1 MPMRWPA
8 VSTLGVVIVA
18 VATALC
24 PSCRSKQTTIE
35 TRDFSQNLRSIAA
48 HQRLS
53 LDDTLTFF
61 RFDETDTGAVM
72 VPERVIIRTA
82 RAEQA
87 RQQTD
92 TAAAMTFNTH
102 TRKTYFDKTPNL
114 PGWANETLYTLT
126 LGVILLFI
134 VTYIARKS

>member
-1 MPMRWPA
+1 MRWPA

-24 PSCRSKQTTIE
+24 PSCRSKQTTVE
-35 TRDFSQNLRSIAA
+35 TRDFSQNLRSIDA

-61 RFDETDTGAVM
+61 RFDETDTGTVM

-87 RQQTD
+87 RHQHD
-92 TAAAMTFNTH
+92 TAAAVTFSNH
-102 TRKTYFDKTPNL
+102 TRESSFNKTPSL

>member
-1 MPMRWPA
+1 MRWPA
-8 VSTLGVVIVA
+8 YNTLGVVIIA
-18 VATALC
+18 FATALC
-24 PSCRSKQTTIE
+24 PSCRTKQTTVE

-61 RFDETDTGAVM
+61 RFDETDTGTAM

-87 RQQTD
+87 RHQHD
-92 TAAAMTFNTH
+92 TAAAVTFSNH
-102 TRKTYFDKTPNL
+102 TRESSFNKTPSL

>member
-1 MPMRWPA
+1 MI
-8 VSTLGVVIVA
+8 VSL
-18 VATALC
+18 ATALC
-24 PSCRSKQTTIE
+24 PSCRTKQTTVE

-61 RFDETDTGAVM
+61 RFDETDTGTVM

-87 RQQTD
+87 RHETD
-92 TAAAMTFNTH
+92 TAAAATTISH
-102 TRKTYFDKTPNL
+102 TRKLSYHPSADL
-114 PGWANETLYTLT
+114 PSWANETLYTLT
-126 LGVILLFI
+126 LGVILLLI
-134 VTYIARKS
+134 VIHITRKS

>member
-1 MPMRWPA
+1 MPMQWPA

-48 HQRLS
+48 HQRVS

-61 RFDETDTGAVM
+61 RFDGTDTGTVM

-87 RQQTD
+87 RHQHD
-92 TAAAMTFNTH
+92 TAAAVTFSNH
-102 TRKTYFDKTPNL
+102 TRESSFNKTPSL